1 MQDSTVSRL
10 ILNARDSLDSALSC
24 AKHSG
29 NEELLN
35 DDAGNFCDSPQRE
48 LETSGASPN
57 LLSTSNND
65 FGKSSDHE
73 EASNES
79 VDMLTFTANNN
90 VQKLEI
96 RGNCAPTLEPEEPAA
111 SSGVSTK
118 TVETDLVNDLNESI
132 KSQFADINFDD
143 DGFSTEEDIKG
154 GELREKV
161 QTERNSDNF
170 STDED
175 LESGVTGDLEGK
187 GQTGEAN
194 PYADL
199 IVRRLTLLYVCNIYH
214 SELSLIS
221 GIQQCQGTH
230 LKKKAFIA
238 IFFLIQGVAV
248 LSDFAEFFIVF
259 CLFLL
264 VFGFFVVVFFFFFLQ
279 GLMVGGWLFY
289 F

>member
-1 MQDSTVSRL
+1 MVGKNETLVDEDSLPVALQKIQELAHRLSSLVRRGNDGSQLMQDSTVSRL

-24 AKHSG
+24 AKHSE

-35 DDAGNFCDSPQRE
+35 DDPGNFCDSPQRE
-48 LETSGASPN
+48 LKTSVASLN
-57 LLSTSNND
+57 LLSASNNY
-65 FGKSSDHE
+65 FGKPSDHE

-111 SSGVSTK
+111 SSGVSK
-118 TVETDLVNDLNESI
+118 NTVETDLVNDLNESI

-143 DGFSTEEDIKG
+143 DGFSTEEDVKD
-154 GELREKV
+154 LRDKV
-161 QTERNSDNF
+161 QTERNSDDF
-170 STDED
+170 STNED

-230 LKKKAFIA
+230 LKK
-238 IFFLIQGVAV
+238 
-248 LSDFAEFFIVF
+248 
-259 CLFLL
+259 
-264 VFGFFVVVFFFFFLQ
+264 
-279 GLMVGGWLFY
+279 
-289 F
+289 